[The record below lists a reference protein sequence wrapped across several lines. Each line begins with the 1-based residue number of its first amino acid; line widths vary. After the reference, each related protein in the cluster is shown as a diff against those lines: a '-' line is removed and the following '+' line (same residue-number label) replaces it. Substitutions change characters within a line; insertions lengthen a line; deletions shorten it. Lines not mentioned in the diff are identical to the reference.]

1 MLLGDTTAA
10 LNASLLTAGPFTFG
24 NPITIQSGNTGV
36 MTIGGNTAAASSF
49 TGAINLGT
57 ASGTQKNVALVAL
70 AGGSVDFT
78 GVIDESTSVPSSN
91 VTIGDSTHS
100 GTVKLSNVANAYGGI
115 TTIGS
120 GATLEATKVTA
131 SGSNSSIGNSALAAT
146 NLVIDNGTL
155 QYTARATAQTAC
167 SRSARAA
174 PPLTLLPLPTRRYD
188 LHEFWQSGHI
198 ERRATHI
205 DPYGASTGA
214 NSFASVIVD
223 QAAVTGLTNL
233 VKSGA
238 GTWTLSGENSYTG
251 VTTLA
256 AGMLSVATIGN
267 GGVSGNLGAAT
278 NAAANL
284 VFDGGT
290 LQYTGATASTDRNF
304 TINAGKT
311 ATVDVTVAANTLTIS
326 GAAAATNGAL
336 TKIGDGTLALS
347 GTNLYTGATTIAA
360 GILNANAMMP

>member
-1 MLLGDTTAA
+1 MLVKSGPGTLDIRKSGAVFLTAIDAITVNAGTLTSNPASRLQLNVSRTSGDAITMFADTTLGIGLALSSTAAQSVHHNAASGTAFITAPITLVGNNAKTFNIDNGSAAVDLQISGNIGAFTGTGVLTKTGAGTLTLSGANTFTGGSTIKAGTVAIGVSNVGAITSGALGTGTVLLGDTTAA

-131 SGSNSSIGNSALAAT
+131 SGGNSSIGNSALAAT

-155 QYTARATAQTAC
+155 QYT
-167 SRSARAA
+167 
-174 PPLTLLPLPTRRYD
+174 
-188 LHEFWQSGHI
+188 
-198 ERRATHI
+198 
-205 DPYGASTGA
+205 
-214 NSFASVIVD
+214 
-223 QAAVTGLTNL
+223 
-233 VKSGA
+233 GA
-238 GTWTLSGENSYTG
+238 GDSTNRLFTIGTG
-251 VTTLA
+251 
-256 AGMLSVATIGN
+256 GATIDA
-267 GGVSGNLGAAT
+267 S
-278 NAAANL
+278 AAAN
-284 VFDGGT
+284 
-290 LQYTGATASTDRNF
+290 
-304 TINAGKT
+304 
-311 ATVDVTVAANTLTIS
+311 AAL
-326 GAAAATNGAL
+326 
-336 TKIGDGTLALS
+336 
-347 GTNLYTGATTIAA
+347 
-360 GILNANAMMP
+360 